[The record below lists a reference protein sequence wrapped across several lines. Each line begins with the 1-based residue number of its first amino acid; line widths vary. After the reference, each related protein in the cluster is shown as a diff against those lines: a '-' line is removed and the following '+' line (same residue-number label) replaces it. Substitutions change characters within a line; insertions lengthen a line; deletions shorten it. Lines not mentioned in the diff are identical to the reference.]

1 MTSITEQTT
10 LGELAAQRT
19 ALGISAMLLFIDPDS
34 SKRRAIVYSRFGSFA
49 GEGNTE
55 AQAIEAAFAAL
66 RREMG
71 RVIGFGRQLEL
82 DV

>member
-1 MTSITEQTT
+1 MTNITEQTT
-10 LGELAAQRT
+10 LGELAVQRA
-19 ALGISAMLLFIDPDS
+19 ALGVSAMLLLIDPDS

-49 GEGNTE
+49 GEGDTE

-66 RREMG
+66 RRAMG
-71 RVIGFGRQLEL
+71 HAIGFGRQLEL